1 MKCNNKF
8 WIESFKDL
16 FCSFNLAPLPE
27 LSLEEQ
33 MNALTRMVFIIFIIL
48 LVLDYRYDLIFL
60 CLSLIFI
67 ILLYYIQ
74 KKKMKENYVPP
85 NAQVLT
91 DPNANQIAYSLTYTT
106 TPLQSTPGNSMWRNQ
121 NVNVSKTF
129 NDPNFKSSNQKLVGQ
144 AMPRTLINPI
154 IPPPIFDTEY
164 WRPTDFIVP
173 SGINDQK
180 TRELFQSGYVSLPCP
195 CPSPSQSKGLG
206 RRETHKCRDGRS
218 FVCDGGSKGCF
229 DNSQKYCK
237 FKGNCTESC
246 VNLAPTG
253 ATTPISFQCN
263 SEKTGCYKVENGDH
277 DVTSQFCNQKC
288 QIKEGYENEY
298 EENPSYPENIRITET
313 IPRRV
318 PFSNE
323 KKEYKS
329 LPQLPGDMI
338 DSMGYNANQLESH
351 NIPSNLAV
359 GSCQKN
365 NVYDNYNKNLFT
377 SIIQPGV
384 YKKNDIIEPIS
395 SNMGIS
401 FNQQFEPVTC
411 TLDKGNTLYTSH
423 DPRLE
428 SKTPYTQYEFAEEPD
443 ASDVYDPR
451 FNGYGTNYRTY
462 IEPMTGQ
469 VRFYYDD
476 VDAIR
481 RYNYITRNKLD
492 FTDYGSTSGP
502 MRKKEFM
509 DTKDIRK
516 KAQLTFTDSA
526 INHRTDMQERLMRK
540 INANA
545 WQQKAAPIHKRQM
558 LFTVGNSQSNVA
570 RNVGPPPPPP

>member
-1 MKCNNKF
+1 
-8 WIESFKDL
+8 
-16 FCSFNLAPLPE
+16 
-27 LSLEEQ
+27 
-33 MNALTRMVFIIFIIL
+33 
-48 LVLDYRYDLIFL
+48 
-60 CLSLIFI
+60 
-67 ILLYYIQ
+67 
-74 KKKMKENYVPP
+74 MKENYVPP
-85 NAQVLT
+85 KAQVLT
-91 DPNANQIAYSLTYTT
+91 DPNAAQIQYSLTYTS
-106 TPLQSTPGNSMWRNQ
+106 TPIQSTPGNSMWRDQ
-121 NVNVSKTF
+121 NVNISNTF
-129 NDPNFKSSNQKLVGQ
+129 NDPNFESINQKLVGKGM
-144 AMPRTLINPI
+144 ARTRVNPI
-154 IPPPIFDTEY
+154 IPPPIADTEY
-164 WRPTDFIVP
+164 WRPTDFVVP

-180 TRELFQSGYVSLPCP
+180 TRELFQSGYA
-195 CPSPSQSKGLG
+195 G
-206 RRETHKCRDGRS
+206 
-218 FVCDGGSKGCF
+218 
-229 DNSQKYCK
+229 
-237 FKGNCTESC
+237 CTEYC
-246 VNLAPTG
+246 TNLAPTCD
-253 ATTPISFQCN
+253 TTPISFQCN
-263 SEKTGCYKVENGDH
+263 SGKTGCYKVENGDH

-288 QIKEGYENEY
+288 QIKEGYDNEY

-338 DSMGYNANQLESH
+338 DSMGYNSNQLESH

-384 YKKNDIIEPIS
+384 YKKNDIIEPIN

-411 TLDKGNTLYTSH
+411 TLNNGETLYTSH

-428 SKTPYTQYEFAEEPD
+428 SKIPDTQYEFAEEPD

-451 FNGYGTNYRTY
+451 YNGYGTNYRTY

-509 DTKDIRK
+509 NVEDIRK

-545 WQQKAAPIHKRQM
+545 WQRKAAPIHKRQM
-558 LFTVGNSQSNVA
+558 LFTV
-570 RNVGPPPPPP
+570 